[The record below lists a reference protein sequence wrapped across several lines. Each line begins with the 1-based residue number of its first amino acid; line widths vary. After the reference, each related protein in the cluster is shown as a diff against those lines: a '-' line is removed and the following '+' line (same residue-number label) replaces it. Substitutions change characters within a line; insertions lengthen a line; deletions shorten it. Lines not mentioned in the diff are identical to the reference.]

1 LHAVFQA
8 SLRTPELTWERVRS
22 QVDHV
27 IWPDGKRI
35 VLLAEV
41 RGTQSDHLPLQ
52 EHGET
57 LPRPRREAQPQG
69 LVLFLPRA
77 AY

>member
-1 LHAVFQA
+1 MSQA
-8 SLRTPELTWERVRS
+8 GLRSLDLKWVHVRP

-41 RGTQSDHLPLQ
+41 RILCSSN
-52 EHGET
+52 
-57 LPRPRREAQPQG
+57 EAQIM
-69 LVLFLPRA
+69 
-77 AY
+77 

>member
-1 LHAVFQA
+1 M
-8 SLRTPELTWERVRS
+8 
-22 QVDHV
+22 DHV